1 MTRCPRTI
9 TITLS
14 MGATALPAISRPFK
28 FTRMPA
34 STAANRND
42 PVPVWSSLIRD
53 LLRFS
58 FHCHSQ

>member
-1 MTRCPRTI
+1 MT
-9 TITLS
+9 
-14 MGATALPAISRPFK
+14 
-28 FTRMPA
+28 A

-53 LLRFS
+53 LHRFS